1 MTMMLMTM
9 MMMMTVMIMTMMMMT
24 MMKETYFLSLMIDLV
39 TLKPIQ
45 IQKLG
50 LLMPWLKFLKSKFQH
65 TNR

>member
-1 MTMMLMTM
+1 MTMMLMTR
-9 MMMMTVMIMTMMMMT
+9 MMMMTVMIMTMMMT